1 MRDGLQALL
10 RTMPEIEIVEQADT
24 ASDALTLISQQVPVL
39 VLLDSSLDLGEVLPM
54 LVQIRGSYPETR
66 CIALVENVQ
75 QQGAVTEA
83 GADSALITG
92 FSTEILRAAINQAVK
107 RASNATEATEAT
119 LHG

>member
-107 RASNATEATEAT
+107 RAGNATEATEAT